1 MPSRRNESDERQEM
15 ILWFSSLNQPL
26 PSSLDKPT
34 KPAREVTKKPTSK
47 PLDADSK
54 PEFGARLV
62 KMANTVNAGIAP
74 AKPPHDFDTPFG
86 LEAGPS
92 EGTGKGKDP
101 VTKKTTARPTP
112 AVESKGETVA
122 ASAILAMASRPE
134 MAKAQKYATEALAK
148 PDGPQTTNEQMTEF
162 LENFRVATMAYLSVD
177 EMSEEEG
184 TRDQDR
190 TLMRQAL
197 GTTKELREGVQR
209 LTALVGGLRPSPSG
223 LNLGTAVPL
232 HHANASAGAQM
243 VGAPIL
249 PTNFTSHP
257 TSHVFRQPQEK
268 TTRDDSSSSSEADD
282 LEYDRIRKPDDP
294 MYQKYYLQGGTR
306 RYHDEKK
313 KRIDTPSTA
322 FLITDTN
329 ISAVRTKNSVIAGKG
344 PPRSGPVTVHRG
356 ATERNPVVIVIGG
369 IHPPIPIR
377 RHLNHPTAIVLNTGK
392 GTITIDAPDRTNGI
406 HPPAEIIKPPSRT
419 K

>member
-15 ILWFSSLNQPL
+15 ILC
-26 PSSLDKPT
+26 LDKPT

-197 GTTKELREGVQR
+197 G
-209 LTALVGGLRPSPSG
+209 
-223 LNLGTAVPL
+223 
-232 HHANASAGAQM
+232 
-243 VGAPIL
+243 
-249 PTNFTSHP
+249 
-257 TSHVFRQPQEK
+257 
-268 TTRDDSSSSSEADD
+268 
-282 LEYDRIRKPDDP
+282 
-294 MYQKYYLQGGTR
+294 GTR

-322 FLITDTN
+322 FSDHRHKHKRSSDQDNASSPAKVLT
-329 ISAVRTKNSVIAGKG
+329 A
-344 PPRSGPVTVHRG
+344 SGPVTVHRG
-356 ATERNPVVIVIGG
+356 ATERNPVVSSSAGSILLFQSVVI
-369 IHPPIPIR
+369 
-377 RHLNHPTAIVLNTGK
+377 
-392 GTITIDAPDRTNGI
+392 
-406 HPPAEIIKPPSRT
+406 
-419 K
+419 